1 VSSAAVTVPAIGAGP
16 AGDGI
21 TGRRRALTYLGHA
34 ARIALGAVFLAAGAL
49 KIVDVA
55 EFARQIAGYGLIGPR
70 LAAVAAP
77 VLIAVEIALAA
88 ALLAGCRTRAA
99 AILTGLL
106 LVLFIALEGWGIM
119 QGRTESCGCFG
130 AYVQRTPQEVILED
144 LLFTA
149 LAVMVVAFLGPW
161 EARRRRLAATAV
173 AAATVATLGLAIASP
188 RLPIDPWV
196 TGLAVGRS
204 VEDLGLAARL
214 PAEVQASGLVA
225 ILDLADPASKDA
237 AAALNDLAA
246 TPGLPRVLALTPSTE
261 EEHAAFLWQAYP
273 AFEVLTADRP
283 LLKRLYRRLPLYF
296 LIRSGRVEAIY
307 PGPRPPAA
315 DLLSSGP
322 S

>member
-1 VSSAAVTVPAIGAGP
+1 VTGTAATGPAIGSVP
-16 AGDGI
+16 AGDGS
-21 TGRRRALTYLGHA
+21 TGRRRALTRLGHA

-55 EFARQIAGYGLIGPR
+55 EFARQTASYGLIGPR
-70 LAAVAAP
+70 LAAVIAP
-77 VLIAVEIALAA
+77 GLIALEIALAA
-88 ALLAGCRTRAA
+88 ALLAGCHVRVA
-99 AILTGLL
+99 AIVTGLL
-106 LVLFIALEGWGIM
+106 LAFFIALEGWGIM
-119 QGRTESCGCFG
+119 QGRIESCGCFG

-149 LAVMVVAFLGPW
+149 LAVMVVVFLGAW
-161 EARRRRLAATAV
+161 EPRRHRLAASAV

-196 TGLAVGRS
+196 TSLAVGRT
-204 VEDLGLAARL
+204 VEELGLAARL
-214 PAEVQASGLVA
+214 PAEVQAGGLVA

-237 AAALNDLAA
+237 AAALNELAA

-261 EEHAAFLWQAYP
+261 AEHAAFLWQAYP
-273 AFEVLTADRP
+273 AFDLLTADRP

-296 LIRSGRVEAIY
+296 LVRSGRVEAIY
-307 PGPRPPAA
+307 PGPRPPTA
-315 DLLSSGP
+315 DLLSSKA